1 MKKRFFVFFILFC
14 FGLLAGCASLSQKSQ
29 AQNIKIVSSQFMVQD
44 MTCIYAYQT
53 DRFSNVYSIEKMG
66 IIAANKAVD
75 DGYSDITVLITF
87 NAPGT
92 FWITP
97 IMDISYWK

>member
-1 MKKRFFVFFILFC
+1 MKKWFFVFFILFC
-14 FGLLAGCASLSQKSQ
+14 FGLLAGCVSLSQKSQ
-29 AQNIKIVSSQFMVQD
+29 AQNIKIVTSQFMVRD
-44 MTCIYAYQT
+44 MTCVYAYQT
-53 DRFSNVYSIEKMG
+53 DLFSNWYSIEEMG
-66 IIAANKAVD
+66 IKAANKAAN

-97 IMDISYWK
+97 VMDISYWK

>member
-1 MKKRFFVFFILFC
+1 MKRWLFVFFILFC
-14 FGLLAGCASLSQKSQ
+14 FGLLTGCASLSQKSQ
-29 AQNIKIVSSQFMVQD
+29 AQNIKTVTSQFMVRD
-44 MTCIYAYQT
+44 MTCVYAYQT
-53 DRFSNVYSIEKMG
+53 DRFSNWYSIEEMG
-66 IIAANKAVD
+66 IKAANKAAN